1 MISLPS
7 LLTFVHLVGLALA
20 VGAAT
25 AKLLLLI
32 KCRSNS
38 ELVQVFI
45 KVSKPITHLIIIGL
59 ILLTL
64 SGIGWLLMGYSFT
77 TLLIIKL
84 VFVAAIWVLG
94 PVIDNVIEPKFLKL
108 APAGGQQAS
117 SEFSSALNKYLGM
130 EIIAT
135 GFFYIIIIIWV
146 LI

>member
-7 LLTFVHLVGLALA
+7 LLTFLHLVGLALA

-25 AKLLLLI
+25 VKLLLLI

-38 ELVQVFI
+38 DLVLAFI
-45 KVSKPITHLIIIGL
+45 KVAKPITKLIIAGL

-64 SGIGWLLMGYSFT
+64 SGVGWLLMGYSFT

-84 VFVAAIWVLG
+84 ILVAIIWILG
-94 PVIDNVIEPKFLKL
+94 PVIDNVIEPKFLNL
-108 APAGGQQAS
+108 APVSGQQAS
-117 SEFSSALNKYLGM
+117 TEFAAALNKYFGI

-135 GFFYIIIIIWV
+135 GFFYVIIIIWV

>member
-7 LLTFVHLVGLALA
+7 FLTFVHLVGLSLA

-25 AKLLLLI
+25 VKLMLLI

-38 ELVQVFI
+38 EFVRVFI
-45 KVSKPITHLIIIGL
+45 KVSRPITQLIITGL

-77 TLLIIKL
+77 TLLIYKIIL
-84 VFVAAIWVLG
+84 VAVIWVLG
-94 PVIDNVIEPKFLKL
+94 PVIDNVIEPKFLNL
-108 APAGGQQAS
+108 APASGQQATP
-117 SEFSSALNKYLGM
+117 EFSVALTKYLGM
-130 EIIAT
+130 ELIAT

>member
-25 AKLLLLI
+25 VKLVLLI

-38 ELVQVFI
+38 ELIPAFI
-45 KVSKPITHLIIIGL
+45 KASKPITQLIITGL
-59 ILLTL
+59 FLLTF

-77 TLLIIKL
+77 SLLIIKL
-84 VFVAAIWVLG
+84 IFVAAIWILG
-94 PVIDNVIEPKFLKL
+94 PVIDNVIEPRFLKL
-108 APAGGQQAS
+108 APVSGQQAS
-117 SEFSSALNKYLGM
+117 GEFAAALNKYLGM

-135 GFFYIIIIIWV
+135 GFFYVIIIIWV